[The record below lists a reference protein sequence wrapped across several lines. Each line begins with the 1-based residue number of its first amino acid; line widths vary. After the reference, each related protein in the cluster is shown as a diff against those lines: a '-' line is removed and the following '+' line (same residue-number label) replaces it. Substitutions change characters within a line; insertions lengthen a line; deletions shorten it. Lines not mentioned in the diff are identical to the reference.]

1 MKSNRVNRVS
11 ATACFVILVT
21 LWSSGARAGG
31 KLDDATI
38 LAIFDQANS
47 MDIFTGWLG
56 AKYGNSEE
64 VRALGRMVATDH
76 VAVQQMGRDL
86 AKKLGIIPTP
96 SDSDTSAM
104 DHAKAVSLLQAK
116 SGAEFDRA
124 YLQHEIAFHQSA
136 IDAVKETLLPAIRN
150 GELKELVKGVL
161 PGFEHHL
168 ATTKAVAKKLGVE

>member
-1 MKSNRVNRVS
+1 MKCNRLLFGVAALGGLLGN
-11 ATACFVILVT
+11 
-21 LWSSGARAGG
+21 GAVAGG

-47 MDIFTGWLG
+47 VDVYTGRLG
-56 AKYGNSEE
+56 AKYGHSEE

-86 AKKLGIIPTP
+86 AKKLNIVPTP
-96 SDSDTSAM
+96 PDNDTSVV
-104 DHAKAVSLLQAK
+104 DHANTVSLLQSK

-124 YLQHEIAFHQSA
+124 YLKHEIAFHQSV
-136 IDAVKETLLPAIRN
+136 IDAVRGTLLPAIKN
-150 GELKELVKGVL
+150 SEFKKLVKDVL

-168 ATTKAVAKKLGVE
+168 AATKAAAKKLGVD